1 VDFDP
6 IPGLEHQGLRLA
18 SIDLITPGSTSGDA
32 YLLLPDGRHIDIA
45 WRSERAASAASW
57 SRPTV
62 LGGLGVI
69 TVEITGSVGDE
80 GDLGPVLEAA
90 ARLVEPIIAVG
101 VEGRP
106 RPARP

>member
-1 VDFDP
+1 MDFEP

-32 YLLLPDGRHIDIA
+32 YLLLPDGRHIDVA

-69 TVEITGSVGDE
+69 TVEITGAIEDQA
-80 GDLGPVLEAA
+80 DLGPVLEAA
-90 ARLVEPIIAVG
+90 ASLVEPILDGG
-101 VEGRP
+101 VEENP
-106 RPARP
+106 RVARP

>member
-32 YLLLPDGRHIDIA
+32 YLLLPDGRHVDVV
-45 WRSERAASAASW
+45 WRSEMAAAVASR
-57 SRPTV
+57 SCPSV
-62 LGGLGVI
+62 PDGLGVI
-69 TVEITGSVGDE
+69 TVEITGSVADE
-80 GDLGPVLEAA
+80 TDLEPVLEAA

-101 VEGRP
+101 VEEHP
-106 RPARP
+106 LPARP